1 MRKIILSLLITLSLL
16 SPGCSLIPKKVE
28 LGQSKVHR
36 FPELTNS
43 QKELQKEA
51 AQLAK
56 EKAAETLLAATAENT
71 STNVITPAREAAAL
85 TDAVAESVG
94 PPAKRSN
101 ADSQALADEVR
112 ASVAKLDRK
121 IDSFKVDNDKLAGKK
136 VEGTG
141 IIQVPYFLWAGG
153 FLVVIFVGWHLA
165 KTALTVASAGNPG
178 ALVGVGAMNVAG
190 SVVSRGFQ
198 QLVHGGEGFLTWVK
212 NEIPDSALQQK
223 ITDAFIT
230 RHKVAQDSDIKQLV
244 KQLTS
249 SGNTASGS
257 KTGS

>member
-1 MRKIILSLLITLSLL
+1 MRKLILSLSLMLSLL
-16 SPGCSLIPKKVE
+16 SLSGCSLIPKRVE
-28 LGQSKVHR
+28 LFQSKVQR

-43 QKELQKEA
+43 QKELQKEV
-51 AQLAK
+51 AQRAK

-71 STNVITPAREAAAL
+71 STNVISPAHEAAVL

-94 PPAKRSN
+94 APAKRPSES
-101 ADSQALADEVR
+101 SQALADELR
-112 ASVAKLDRK
+112 KSVAKLDRK
-121 IDSFKVDNDKLAGKK
+121 IDAFQKENDKVAGKK
-136 VEGTG
+136 IEDTG
-141 IIQVPYFLWAGG
+141 LIKVPYFMWAGG
-153 FLVVIFVGWHLA
+153 ILVVIFVFWHLA

-223 ITDAFIT
+223 IMDAFIT

-244 KQLTS
+244 KHLTGS
-249 SGNTASGS
+249 TASGS
-257 KTGS
+257 KSGN